1 MRWKKEAEE
10 NRMEQNV
17 EDNKI
22 EKFKRRY
29 DKILKKKETSE
40 GNKK

>member
-1 MRWKKEAEE
+1 
-10 NRMEQNV
+10 MEKNL

-40 GNKK
+40 GNKKWKEILLKKMNL